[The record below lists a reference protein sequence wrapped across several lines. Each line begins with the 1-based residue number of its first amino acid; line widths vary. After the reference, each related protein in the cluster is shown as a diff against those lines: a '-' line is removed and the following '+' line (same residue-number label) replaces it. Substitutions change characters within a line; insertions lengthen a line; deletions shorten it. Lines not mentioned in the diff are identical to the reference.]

1 VEIHRRIPDTI
12 MNDNSQIEDR
22 FIVDRENDLVH
33 DLATGEILELLQTQ
47 VSLLR
52 NGRGKIIGVEVL
64 HDCRDA
70 SDATF
75 IIDATEI
82 YDDEV
87 EVQ

>member
-1 VEIHRRIPDTI
+1 
-12 MNDNSQIEDR
+12 MNDNSQTLDR
-22 FIVDRENDLVH
+22 FFIDRENDLVH
-33 DLATGEILELLQTQ
+33 DLETGEILELLQTS
-47 VSLLR
+47 VSLIR
-52 NGRGKIIGVEVL
+52 NELGKVIGVEVL

-75 IIDATEI
+75 IIDATEL